1 MGWFNFTA
9 FDIIGDLAFCEPFQ
23 ALEKGAYHKWV
34 ATVFQSWKLAPLITA
49 ACSYPISTQLFT
61 ATMKYV
67 PAIAKARLDHNNYTK
82 AKVTRRLE
90 SKTDRKDFMRHFH
103 CSNHA

>member
-1 MGWFNFTA
+1 MDGY
-9 FDIIGDLAFCEPFQ
+9 C
-23 ALEKGAYHKWV
+23 
-34 ATVFQSWKLAPLITA
+34 FQSLKLAPTITA
-49 ACSYPISTQLFT
+49 AFSCSISTQLFT
-61 ATMKYV
+61 AMMNDV
-67 PAIAKARLDHNNYTK
+67 PAIAKARLEHNNYTK